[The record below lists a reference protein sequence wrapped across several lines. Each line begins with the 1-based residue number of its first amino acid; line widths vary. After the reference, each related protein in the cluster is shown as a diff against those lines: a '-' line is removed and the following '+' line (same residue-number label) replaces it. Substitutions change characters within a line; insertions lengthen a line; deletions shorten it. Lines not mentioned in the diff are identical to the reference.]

1 MFKQIFG
8 IVLVLVLIIVRAT
21 SGFSLQNLTR
31 VTREKRAA
39 NVRLLNCYC
48 DDLNKLCQFSDAI
61 DLRITN
67 EECPDKC
74 EKGQAKY
81 CDIGFGMTNEVCG
94 LRKLTT
100 TSLPEGV
107 ANLGEYPWHVAILQE
122 LKKKLYKVGAGVL
135 ITSNHVLTVAH
146 KVSSIPQTSLIIRI
160 GDTSDYGEDICRR
173 FDYRVQFMITHPT
186 FDDNIG
192 DDIALLR
199 LTSSV
204 PLANNPHINFACL
217 PMEVPKAKK
226 RCWVSGWS
234 EEPYRNFGA
243 SIYMK
248 EVNVPIVDDNECEAR
263 LQTTRL
269 SHNFKLDKKSL
280 ICAGGEPGKD
290 SCSGDGGAPL
300 ICERANGQWEVVGL
314 VAGGVSCGQP
324 IPGLYVNV
332 RNYVP
337 WIHEQIANTC

>member
-1 MFKQIFG
+1 MINQ
-8 IVLVLVLIIVRAT
+8 
-21 SGFSLQNLTR
+21 
-31 VTREKRAA
+31 
-39 NVRLLNCYC
+39 
-48 DDLNKLCQFSDAI
+48 
-61 DLRITN
+61 
-67 EECPDKC
+67 
-74 EKGQAKY
+74 
-81 CDIGFGMTNEVCG
+81 VCG

-100 TSLPEGV
+100 TFLPEGV
-107 ANLGEYPWHVAILQE
+107 ANLGEYPWHVAILQDN
-122 LKKKLYKVGAGVL
+122 KSNRYKVGAGVL

-146 KVSSIPQTSLIIRI
+146 KVSSIPQASLVIRI

-173 FDYRVQFMITHPT
+173 FDYRVQFMMIHPK
-186 FDDNIG
+186 FDGNIVN
-192 DDIALLR
+192 DIALLS
-199 LTSSV
+199 LASAV

-217 PMEVPKAKK
+217 PLEVPKVKR

-234 EEPYRNFGA
+234 EEPYNHLGA

-248 EVNVPIVDDNECEAR
+248 EVDVPIVDNNECEAR

-300 ICERANGQWEVVGL
+300 VCERTNGQWEVVGL

-332 RNYVP
+332 KNYIP
-337 WIHEQIANTC
+337 WIHEQIANSC